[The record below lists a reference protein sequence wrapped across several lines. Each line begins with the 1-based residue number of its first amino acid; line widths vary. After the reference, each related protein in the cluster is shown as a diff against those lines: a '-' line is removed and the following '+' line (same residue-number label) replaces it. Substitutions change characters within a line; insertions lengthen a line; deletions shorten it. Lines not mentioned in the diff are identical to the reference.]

1 MSARTDQRPWVA
13 SGRRAVTERFG
24 ENVRRLRV
32 TINISQETLAFRADI
47 HRTQI
52 SNFEGGSRM
61 PRLDTLVKLAAALDV
76 ELPALLEGIS
86 YQRSP
91 YAPSPGEFVIAP
103 IEVPQR
109 RGG

>member
-1 MSARTDQRPWVA
+1 MSGRTDRRPWVA

-91 YAPSPGEFVIAP
+91 YAP
-103 IEVPQR
+103 R
-109 RGG
+109 RASS